1 MLDDF
6 RDVGD
11 FVEDDGM
18 DHAYDEEPFDD
29 EDGEAEAVIAGDDL
43 MFGMTPTQRFVL
55 AVLFF
60 LSMCLLG
67 TFCLLVTEK
76 IALPLY

>member
-6 RDVGD
+6 RDAGD
-11 FVEDDGM
+11 FVEEEMPDDL
-18 DHAYDEEPFDD
+18 FD
-29 EDGEAEAVIAGDDL
+29 EDEAVAPEDDL
-43 MFGMTPTQRFVL
+43 VFGMTPTQRFVL

-60 LSMCLLG
+60 LSMCMLG
-67 TFCLLVTEK
+67 SFCLLVTDK

>member
-6 RDVGD
+6 RDLGD
-11 FVEDDGM
+11 FEEEVEDEQS
-18 DHAYDEEPFDD
+18 EEAHPV
-29 EDGEAEAVIAGDDL
+29 AEENDL
-43 MFGMTPTQRFVL
+43 VFGMTPVQRFVL

-60 LSMCLLG
+60 LSMCMLG
-67 TFCLLVTEK
+67 TFCLLVTDK